1 MNYQETLNWL
11 YSQLPMFTRD
21 GASAFKKDLTNTLA
35 LLDFLG
41 NPQNSFKSIHI
52 AGTNGKGS
60 SSHMLASIAMES
72 GLKTG
77 LYTSPH
83 LKDFRERIKI
93 NGQMCSEQFVVDF
106 IEKIKHRASEIKPS
120 FFEMTVAMAFE
131 YFKNENADIA
141 IIETGLGGRLDSTNI
156 INPEISLIT
165 NIGWD
170 HMDMLG
176 DTLAKI
182 AYEKAGIIKPG
193 IPVVIGE
200 KHPETIPVFTNKANS
215 VNAPIYF
222 AEDLIQVKKF
232 ITDGLK
238 STLFTELSG
247 SLNEVEC
254 DLAGFYQEKNIRS
267 VIACAKIYQKI
278 NPKITDSAIS
288 SGIKKVVKN
297 TGLLGRW
304 QILQNKPLVICD
316 TGHNKEGIEFIV
328 KQIEKTPHHKLHFVL
343 GMVKD
348 KDQDKILSLLPSY
361 AYYYFCQAKL
371 PRALN
376 AQELS
381 EKALKFG
388 LKGEVVP
395 DIPEAYQKALNHS
408 KSDDLIFI
416 GGSTFVVAEVL

>member
-1 MNYQETLNWL
+1 MNYQETLDWL

-21 GASAFKKDLTNTLA
+21 GASAYKKDLTNTIA
-35 LLDFLG
+35 LLDFLD
-41 NPQNSFKSIHI
+41 NPQRNFKSIHI

-60 SSHMLASIAMES
+60 SSHMLASICAEA

-83 LKDFRERIKI
+83 LKDFRERIKV
-93 NGQMCSEQFVVDF
+93 NGVMCDQQFVIDF
-106 IEKIKHRASEIKPS
+106 IDKIKHRASQIKPS

-131 YFKNENADIA
+131 YFKLEKVDIA

-156 INPEISLIT
+156 INPEVSLIT

-182 AYEKAGIIKPG
+182 AFEKAGIIKPG
-193 IPVVIGE
+193 IPVLIGE
-200 KHPETIPVFTNKANS
+200 KHPETSPVFTNKANQVS
-215 VNAPIYF
+215 APIYF
-222 AEDLIQVKKF
+222 AEDLIPIKKF
-232 ITDGLK
+232 STDGLK
-238 STLFTELSG
+238 SKLTTELNGPLS
-247 SLNEVEC
+247 EVEC
-254 DLAGFYQEKNIRS
+254 ELAGFYQEKNIRS

-278 NPKITDSAIS
+278 NPKISDLAIAN
-288 SGIKKVVKN
+288 GIKKVIKN

-304 QILQNKPLVICD
+304 QILNQSPLVICD

-328 KQIEKTPHHKLHFVL
+328 KQIEKTPHKKLHFVL

-348 KDQDKILSLLPSY
+348 KDQDKILSLLPTY
-361 AYYYFCQAKL
+361 AHYYFCQAKL

-376 AQELS
+376 ANELS
-381 EKALKFG
+381 EKANKFG
-388 LKGEVVP
+388 LKGLVIP
-395 DIPEAYQKALNHS
+395 DIPEAYQKALDNS
-408 KSDDLIFI
+408 GVDDLIFI